1 MRPVISESTGDAHEP
16 GTAPFSRAPTPVSG
30 CVEAVAVCQATTSM
44 VFLDRM
50 GLLPPEF
57 RISMR
62 YICLLRGINVSGH
75 RKVTM
80 KELLELC
87 TEMKFRNAINY
98 LQSGNLVLDSTLKPV
113 ELESTIEHEIAGRFG
128 YVDVSVMALTEAD
141 LSRMIDGIPKSWR
154 DYDSSKV
161 HFSFLKTAGAE
172 GVGATSRDY
181 LPDEYVVGK
190 RVVYVHCP
198 NGYGRTK
205 LNNSFVERLTG
216 TQATTRNWNTTH
228 HLREL
233 VAA

>member
-1 MRPVISESTGDAHEP
+1 
-16 GTAPFSRAPTPVSG
+16 
-30 CVEAVAVCQATTSM
+30 
-44 VFLDRM
+44 
-50 GLLPPEF
+50 
-57 RISMR
+57 MR

-87 TEMKFRNAINY
+87 TDLKFRNAVSY
-98 LQSGNLVLDSTLKPV
+98 LQSGNLVLESTLKAA
-113 ELESTIEHEIAGRFG
+113 ELESTLEREIADRFG
-128 YVDVSVMALTEAD
+128 YVDVSVMALTKAG
-141 LSRMIDGIPKSWR
+141 LSAVIDGLPKHWR
-154 DYDSSKV
+154 EYDPSKL
-161 HFSFLKTAGAE
+161 HFSFLKMAGAQA
-172 GVGATSRDY
+172 GSAASKDY
-181 LPDEYVVGK
+181 LPDEYAVGE

-228 HLREL
+228 HLLEL